1 MILINDCMIIPKFV
15 RCLRRRILALVGA
28 HSIFSLRFAGI
39 VTSTKFNQLSRFF
52 SKTFERKQLQGID

>member
-1 MILINDCMIIPKFV
+1 MPEKKNIGFI
-15 RCLRRRILALVGA
+15 GA